1 MPVAQALKRAASVI
15 FMVLLAPAL
24 TQAQTPELDAA
35 RTLFEQRCANCH
47 TEDPQHAPP
56 RAAIALWSPGAI
68 VRTLTEGSM
77 QGMADGLSQSEI
89 ESLASWISVG
99 GGWETGGE
107 EVAETPVYCEDPDR
121 PLRFSAPSWNGFTG
135 GHTGSRY
142 QPEPG
147 LSAADLPRLRVKWA
161 FALDGTIH
169 SQPTV
174 IGDRVYI
181 SSIGGKLYSLD
192 ADTGCIFWHYETA
205 PGRGTFN
212 AGARSTVVVAPLSDA
227 ITPDGNRYAAYLGDD
242 HGFAHAVDAVT
253 GEQLWRT
260 RIDDNPGPR
269 ITGSGVLHD
278 GVLYLPVSSYEEA
291 SAGADSYECCRFR
304 GSVVALDAYSGEIL
318 WKSYAISEEP
328 APFQLNRI
336 GVQMY
341 GPSGAA
347 IWSTPTLDLQGGQII
362 ATTGNSYTDVP
373 TDGANAIIAWDM
385 GTGETRWKQQVMA
398 NDNYIAAGCN
408 SPNPPANCPEEPG
421 PDFDFGAPAI
431 VSEQA
436 DGRTIL
442 VAADKGAMV
451 YGLDASSGDIVWRT
465 RVGAGGALGGVQ
477 WGMAAD
483 DTYVYV
489 AVADTVGSRGDR
501 RPGLNKLRISDG
513 EIIWHTPAP
522 APQCSWSA
530 AIQCSQAMSAA
541 VTLIPGAVLAGSLDG
556 HIRAF
561 DTENGELI
569 WAFDTARLYEGVNEQ
584 LARGGS
590 LDGPGAVIVDGRLF
604 MTSGY
609 ERFAARM
616 RGNALL
622 MFTIDGQ

>member
-1 MPVAQALKRAASVI
+1 MNSLVRASVTLTL
-15 FMVLLAPAL
+15 MLVLAAGANIH
-24 TQAQTPELDAA
+24 AQTPELDAA
-35 RTLFEQRCANCH
+35 RELFETRCATCH
-47 TEDPQHAPP
+47 TEDPEHAPP

-77 QGMADGLSQSEI
+77 AGMAEGLSQTEI

-99 GGWETGGE
+99 GGWETGTG
-107 EVAETPVYCEDPDR
+107 EVAETPVYCENPNR
-121 PLRFSAPSWNGFTG
+121 PLQFDAPSWNGFTRDIA
-135 GHTGSRY
+135 GSRY
-142 QPEPG
+142 QPDPG
-147 LSAADLPRLRVKWA
+147 LSVEDIPRLRVKWA
-161 FALDGTIH
+161 FALDGNIH

-174 IGDRVYI
+174 IGDRVFI

-192 ADTGCIFWHYETA
+192 VETGCIQWHYETA
-205 PGRGTFN
+205 PGRGNFN
-212 AGARSTVVVAPLSDA
+212 AGARSTVIVGTLEASDG
-227 ITPDGNRYAAYLGDD
+227 TQRYAAYLGDD
-242 HGFAHAVDAVT
+242 HGFAHGVDAVT

-269 ITGSGVLHD
+269 ITGSGVLHE
-278 GVLYLPVSSYEEA
+278 GVLYMPVSSYEEA
-291 SAGADSYECCRFR
+291 SAGADTYECCRFR
-304 GSVVALDAYSGEIL
+304 GSVVALDAASGEIL
-318 WKSYAISEEP
+318 WKSYSIQEEP

-347 IWSTPTLDLQGGQII
+347 IWSTPTLDPERGLLY
-362 ATTGNSYTDVP
+362 ATTGNSYTDVS

-385 GTGETRWKQQVMA
+385 ETGEIRWKQQVMA
-398 NDNYIAAGCN
+398 DDNYIAAGCR
-408 SPNPPANCPEEPG
+408 SANPPANCPEDPG

-431 VSEQA
+431 VRDMS
-436 DGRTIL
+436 DGSTVV

-451 YGLDASSGDIVWRT
+451 YGADADTGELLWRT

-483 DTYVYV
+483 DEYVYV
-489 AVADTVGSRGDR
+489 AVADTIGSRGDR
-501 RPGLNKLRISDG
+501 KPGLNRIRISDG
-513 EIIWHTPAP
+513 ELIWHTPAP
-522 APQCSWSA
+522 PPQCSWSA
-530 AIQCSQAMSAA
+530 AIQCSHAMSGA

-561 DTENGELI
+561 NTDDGSLI
-569 WAFDTARLYEGVNEQ
+569 WAFDTARIYEAVNDG

-590 LDGPGAVIVDGRLF
+590 LDGPGPVIVDGRMF

-622 MFTIDGQ
+622 MFTVDGQ